1 MLSEDHGTP
10 LCSQVLHL
18 TAAKPAV
25 QVEKMEE
32 QELGQEEV
40 RRVGQVALLRAAKQ
54 SWGVLSYLSWSPAEG
69 CATLWCLVLVFP
81 PDHSS
86 GL

>member
-18 TAAKPAV
+18 TGARPTV
-25 QVEKMEE
+25 LVEKVE
-32 QELGQEEV
+32 GQEEV

-54 SWGVLSYLSWSPAEG
+54 SGGVLSYLSWSPAKG